1 MARVCVLGG
10 VTHPGVSP
18 APCPCP
24 SARGVFIQCPLGV
37 PCAATPLSLLRL
49 GWGTRAGTPSWVLGV
64 SPGLGTPQGEE
75 VGREGVS
82 WDQSQ
87 SGGTAP
93 FPRGHPS
100 ENPGDSAGPAGHLEV
115 TPATPI
121 LLSSKSLW
129 RSRIHTQELLPQLQP
144 PQTRLRATTPQSG
157 GLGTSLTAVIG
168 WGARGDHRDAPRHPL
183 GLTPSLLT
191 EGSCGWTWSCGTW
204 PSISAP
210 AGRAGSRTRIAVTPT
225 APRYPHPAPKH
236 PRTPCP
242 ASLPPASA
250 LSSLPGRSICFAQLL
265 SHRSQRFIVQI
276 LPRHRRVTRLLAA
289 RCAPGFGSIA
299 PGPSSAA
306 RASSGLGT
314 NPAAP
319 QILRG
324 GSHPELSPSRGRR
337 WQLLVASRLC
347 SGHPSRK
354 QQWAWVRGRM
364 RPAGIRER
372 GPGRGCRHGWAGLG
386 RSAALGVHLGF
397 REGFGA
403 KLWDLILKCLTTDS
417 SRLCWC
423 GVR

>member
-1 MARVCVLGG
+1 MCTGGCHPPRGVPSALPVSFCAWCFYTVSPRCPLCCHPPVPAAFGVGDPRWDPVLGAG
-10 VTHPGVSP
+10 GVSGIGDP
-18 APCPCP
+18 TGGGGGEG
-24 SARGVFIQCPLGV
+24 RGQLGSV
-37 PCAATPLSLLRL
+37 P
-49 GWGTRAGTPSWVLGV
+49 
-64 SPGLGTPQGEE
+64 E
-75 VGREGVS
+75 
-82 WDQSQ
+82 
-87 SGGTAP
+87 
-93 FPRGHPS
+93 RGH
-100 ENPGDSAGPAGHLEV
+100 GPISKGTSFGEPRGHLEV

-236 PRTPCP
+236 TRTPCP

-276 LPRHRRVTRLLAA
+276 FPRHRRVTRLLAA

-324 GSHPELSPSRGRR
+324 GPIRSCPRAGEGGASSWWHPGCAP
-337 WQLLVASRLC
+337 
-347 SGHPSRK
+347 
-354 QQWAWVRGRM
+354 
-364 RPAGIRER
+364 GIPPENNN
-372 GPGRGCRHGWAGLG
+372 GP
-386 RSAALGVHLGF
+386 
-397 REGFGA
+397 GFGA
-403 KLWDLILKCLTTDS
+403 G
-417 SRLCWC
+417 C
-423 GVR
+423 GRRGLGSGARAEAAVTAGQD